1 MESLPDVAQ
10 FARNFSV
17 LVRSQGPDPKGLK
30 MRNHAFHLH
39 QTGSTTLSASGILLP
54 DGCLSD
60 RPPIFDHVCGIH
72 RHSGDLVVTPASV
85 VEPFLTAEYRNKTAQ
100 EFSPKLIPAA
110 RIDVLIEGK
119 EEGTSSNGAATIP
132 RWSNCKLMALVDVT
146 ASSVA
151 LLSLLGGDSGLQ
163 ESSSWEVGW
172 SLAAREGDTQAGVNV
187 TKYSSDSLITL
198 SQMIESATRI
208 AILGIPKVELKNM
221 LHVDISEVQQR
232 GDLLIVMGSPFGILS
247 PSHFLNSISSGVVA
261 NCCSAGS
268 VKNSLLLA
276 DIRCLPGMEGGPVFD
291 RHACLVGM
299 LTSPLRQKS
308 SNAEIQLV
316 ITWNVIATAWGNGLQ
331 NEPQNVQQEV
341 AGRYINKERRVLL
354 NLANSRGPI
363 RCLPEGSDFPNLVP
377 SLRKAMS
384 SVALVTVGD
393 GTWASGIVLNPKGLI
408 LTNAHLLEP
417 WRFGRKSL
425 VNLVKKSTRFSV
437 ECSVSFSEQEEKI
450 SEDKRQRFFLSASGS
465 SSAYGDIAHDAS
477 LLNRSHKNYR
487 KISVRLDNMECQ
499 FWCDASVV
507 YVSNGPIDVA
517 LLQLDHVPCQLCPIN
532 PEFHCPSIG
541 LPVHVI
547 GHGLL
552 GPRSGIWPSVSTGIV
567 SHVVRVPEPLH
578 IEKSGVVETE
588 KRSVPVMLQTTA
600 AVHPGASGGAVVDSD
615 GHMIGLITSNAKHGG
630 GRTIPHLNFSIPC
643 AALLPIFRFSDE
655 HDWSMLKVLDE
666 PNDLLSSVWALAPPP
681 SQSKQSISE
690 KNDQEGKGSRF
701 SKFLAKKHSGLEDLT
716 HVIKEKLPSKL

>member
-110 RIDVLIEGK
+110 RIDVLIETLIMASALQGK

-172 SLAAREGDTQAGVNV
+172 SLAAREGGTQAG
-187 TKYSSDSLITL
+187 
-198 SQMIESATRI
+198 
-208 AILGIPKVELKNM
+208 NM
-221 LHVDISEVQQR
+221 LHVDISEAQQR
-232 GDLLIVMGSPFGILS
+232 GDLLLVMGSPFGILS

-276 DIRCLPGMEGGPVFD
+276 DIRCLPGMEGGPVLD

-316 ITWNVIATAWGNGLQ
+316 ITWNAIATAWGNGLQ

-354 NLANSRGPI
+354 NLANSRGPV

-393 GTWASGIVLNPKGLI
+393 GTWASGIVLNQKGLI

-425 VNLVKKSTRFSV
+425 VNLVNKSTRFSV

-450 SEDKRQRFFLSASGS
+450 SEDKRQRLFLSASGSSSAYGDIAHEASGS

-487 KISVRLDNMECQ
+487 KTSVRLDNMEHQ

-552 GPRSGIWPSVSTGIV
+552 GPRSDIWPSVSTGIV

-578 IEKSGVVETE
+578 IEKSGIVETE
-588 KRSVPVMLQTTA
+588 KRSVPVILQTTA

-655 HDWSMLKVLDE
+655 HDWSTLKVLDE
-666 PNDLLSSVWALAPPP
+666 PNDLLSSVWALVPPP

-701 SKFLAKKHSGLEDLT
+701 SKFLAEKHSGLEDLT
-716 HVIKEKLPSKL
+716 HIIKEKLPSKL

>member
-60 RPPIFDHVCGIH
+60 RPPIFDSVCGIH
-72 RHSGDLVVTPASV
+72 RHSGDLVITPASV
-85 VEPFLTAEYRNKTAQ
+85 VEPFLTAEYRTKTAQ

-132 RWSNCKLMALVDVT
+132 HWRNCKLMALVDVT

-163 ESSSWEVGW
+163 ESSAWEVGW
-172 SLAAREGDTQAGVNV
+172 SLAAREGGTQMV
-187 TKYSSDSLITL
+187 K
-198 SQMIESATRI
+198 SASRI

-221 LHVDISEVQQR
+221 LHVDISEAHQR
-232 GDLLIVMGSPFGILS
+232 GDILLVMGSPFGILS

-299 LTSPLRQKS
+299 LTSPLRQKT

-316 ITWNVIATAWGNGLQ
+316 ITWNAIATAWGNGLQ

-341 AGRYINKERRVLL
+341 AGSRRWDL
-354 NLANSRGPI
+354 
-363 RCLPEGSDFPNLVP
+363 
-377 SLRKAMS
+377 
-384 SVALVTVGD
+384 
-393 GTWASGIVLNPKGLI
+393 GIWN
-408 LTNAHLLEP
+408 
-417 WRFGRKSL
+417 
-425 VNLVKKSTRFSV
+425 
-437 ECSVSFSEQEEKI
+437 CSVSFSEQEEKI
-450 SEDKRQRFFLSASGS
+450 SEDKRQRLFLSASGS
-465 SSAYGDIAHDAS
+465 SSVYGDIAHDAS
-477 LLNRSHKNYR
+477 LLNQSHKNYR
-487 KISVRLDNMECQ
+487 KISVRLDNVERQ

-517 LLQLDHVPCQLCPIN
+517 LLQLDYVPCQLCPIN
-532 PEFHCPSIG
+532 PEFLCPSIG

-552 GPRSGIWPSVSTGIV
+552 GPRSDIWPSVSTGVV
-567 SHVVRVPEPLH
+567 SHVVRVSEPLH
-578 IEKSGVVETE
+578 IEKSGIVETE
-588 KRSVPVMLQTTA
+588 KGSVPVMLQTTA

-643 AALLPIFRFSDE
+643 AALLPVFRFSD
-655 HDWSMLKVLDE
+655 DYDLSMLKVLDE
-666 PNDLLSSVWALAPPP
+666 PNDLLSSVWSLAPLP
-681 SQSKQSISE
+681 SQSNQSISE

-701 SKFLAKKHSGLEDLT
+701 SKFLAEKHSGLEDLT
-716 HVIKEKLPSKL
+716 STIKEKLPSKL

>member
-60 RPPIFDHVCGIH
+60 RPPILDHVCGIH

-110 RIDVLIEGK
+110 RIDVLMEGK

-132 RWSNCKLMALVDVT
+132 CWSNCKLMALVDVT

-151 LLSLLGGDSGLQ
+151 LLSLLGGESGLQ

-172 SLAAREGDTQAGVNV
+172 SLAAREGGTQAG
-187 TKYSSDSLITL
+187 
-198 SQMIESATRI
+198 MIKSASRI

-221 LHVDISEVQQR
+221 PHVDISEAQQR
-232 GDLLIVMGSPFGILS
+232 GDLLLVMGSPFGILS

-316 ITWNVIATAWGNGLQ
+316 ITWNAIATAWGNGLQ

-341 AGRYINKERRVLL
+341 AGRYINKERRVLP

-393 GTWASGIVLNPKGLI
+393 GTWASGIVLNQKGLI

-425 VNLVKKSTRFSV
+425 VNLVNKSTKFSV
-437 ECSVSFSEQEEKI
+437 ECSVSFSEQEGKI
-450 SEDKRQRFFLSASGS
+450 SEDKRQRLFLSASGS

-477 LLNRSHKNYR
+477 LLNQSHKNYR
-487 KISVRLDNMECQ
+487 KISVRLDHMEHQ

-552 GPRSGIWPSVSTGIV
+552 GPRSDIWPSVSTGVV

-578 IEKSGVVETE
+578 IEKSGIVKTE

-643 AALLPIFRFSDE
+643 VALLPIFRFSDE
-655 HDWSMLKVLDE
+655 HDRSMLKVLDE

-681 SQSKQSISE
+681 SQSKQSIS
-690 KNDQEGKGSRF
+690 DQEGKGSRF
-701 SKFLAKKHSGLEDLT
+701 SKFLAEKHSGLEDLT
-716 HVIKEKLPSKL
+716 HIIKKEKLPCKL